1 MVFLESH
8 QYLYDNLV
16 ETNQYGAK
24 SVYLIRYTY
33 LVSVK
38 HLVIFTI
45 SLGLHTHTHAHI
57 IIIIFVFFKK
67 TFSDKMS
74 LKHESNSCS
83 FVILSDDASFTSKWS

>member
-1 MVFLESH
+1 MVFLESR

-16 ETNQYGAK
+16 EINQYGAK

-33 LVSVK
+33 LVLVK

-45 SLGLHTHTHAHI
+45 SLGLHTHTHTHAHI

-67 TFSDKMS
+67 TFSDK
-74 LKHESNSCS
+74 
-83 FVILSDDASFTSKWS
+83 I